1 MVKQFA
7 ISINIEDI
15 VCLVGIMILASWL
28 LRTSLGR
35 KSLAET
41 EPRRNNMPIYLP
53 FVALFIWLGAVS
65 MLDSGFSMLVEYR
78 VLGIKY
84 RDAFF
89 DNFILCIGALATIA
103 VIIFLARVSF
113 ARRLRGFGLD
123 IKTIHRDL
131 LAAPLNLLSV
141 WPILLVTI
149 ILTTRI
155 GRLIWGQEYQ
165 IPQHE
170 ELKIIS
176 AHPQLPIRILIIIT
190 AVLVAP
196 VLEEML
202 FRGLFQTMIRSNL
215 DDRYR
220 QLDTRQ
226 ASRIENRAGRAAW
239 GSILISSMIFTTV
252 HYNVAHWPALFVLAL
267 CLGYAYEKSGSL
279 FRPIFIHALFN
290 GVTIAAALNG

>member
-1 MVKQFA
+1 MIKQFA
-7 ISINIEDI
+7 SSISIEDI
-15 VCLVGIMILASWL
+15 VCLVGIMILTSWL

-35 KSLAET
+35 KSLTDSA
-41 EPRRNNMPIYLP
+41 PRRNNMPIYLP

-65 MLDSGFSMLVEYR
+65 MLETGFSMLV
-78 VLGIKY
+78 KY

-89 DNFILCIGALATIA
+89 DNFVLCIASLATIA

-113 ARRLRGFGLD
+113 ARRLRGFGLNA
-123 IKTIHRDL
+123 KTIHRDL
-131 LAAPLNLLSV
+131 LAAPVNLLSV

-149 ILTTRI
+149 ILTTHI
-155 GRLIWGQEYQ
+155 GRLIWGQEYE

-176 AHPQLPIRILIIIT
+176 THPQLPIRILIIIT

-202 FRGLFQTMIRSNL
+202 FRGLFQTMIRSYL
-215 DDRYR
+215 
-220 QLDTRQ
+220 
-226 ASRIENRAGRAAW
+226 ENWKLEIGNWKLIAADPVW
-239 GSILISSMIFTTV
+239 VSIAISSMIFTTV
-252 HYNVAHWPALFVLAL
+252 HTNLAHWPALFVLSL

-279 FRPIFIHALFN
+279 FRPIFIHSLFN
-290 GVTIAAALNG
+290 AITVAAAFH

>member
-7 ISINIEDI
+7 SSISIEDI
-15 VCLVGIMILASWL
+15 VCLVGIMILAFWL

-35 KSLAET
+35 KSLANSA
-41 EPRRNNMPIYLP
+41 PRRNNMPIYLP
-53 FVALFIWLGAVS
+53 FAALFIWLGAVS
-65 MLDSGFSMLVEYR
+65 ILDAGYSILDEHRESSIEGT
-78 VLGIKY
+78 
-84 RDAFF
+84 AFF

-131 LAAPLNLLSV
+131 LVAPLNLLSV
-141 WPILLVTI
+141 WPILLVAI
-149 ILTTRI
+149 ILTTHI

-202 FRGLFQTMIRSNL
+202 FRGLFQTMIRSYL
-215 DDRYR
+215 
-220 QLDTRQ
+220 
-226 ASRIENRAGRAAW
+226 ENWKLEIGNW
-239 GSILISSMIFTTV
+239 KLITVDPVWVSIAISSIIFTTV
-252 HYNVAHWPALFVLAL
+252 HQNPAHWPALFVLAL

-279 FRPIFIHALFN
+279 LRPILIHALFN
-290 GVTIAAALNG
+290 GVTIAAALH